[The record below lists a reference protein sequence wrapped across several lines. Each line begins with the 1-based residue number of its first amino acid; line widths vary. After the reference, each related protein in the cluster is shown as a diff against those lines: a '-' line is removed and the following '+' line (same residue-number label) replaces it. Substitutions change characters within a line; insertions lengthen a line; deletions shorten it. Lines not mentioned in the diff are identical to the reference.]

1 MLIVQF
7 VSILPVT
14 LKRVDF
20 VELTSKLKCL
30 QQSRRSYTAYKLD
43 VANYAEENGSNMAA
57 QRKYGVNEKVIRGWR
72 NQKGA
77 LRMTKKS
84 RKALRVHEPH
94 WPALEKFVLEQSE
107 RAACRGLNTVQLHM
121 NAIELAKSH
130 NIDNFKS
137 NAA

>member
-1 MLIVQF
+1 
-7 VSILPVT
+7 
-14 LKRVDF
+14 
-20 VELTSKLKCL
+20 
-30 QQSRRSYTAYKLD
+30 
-43 VANYAEENGSNMAA
+43 MAA

-137 NAA
+137 NPA